1 MVGCLKI
8 LLVLFKKNTVAQLTS
23 KIKKYT
29 EIISDYV
36 TEVGTYFR
44 DALGA
49 SLEYEAICDKQNKHF
64 QLVRL
69 GWSENDFFY
78 QILFHI
84 DIKPDGKVWIQ
95 KNSTEI
101 GVGAALIKKGVDKSD
116 LVLGFR
122 SPAMRALTH
131 FAV

>member
-1 MVGCLKI
+1 M
-8 LLVLFKKNTVAQLTS
+8 AQLET
-23 KIKKYT
+23 KIEKYS
-29 EIISDYV
+29 EIIAEYV
-36 TEVGTYFR
+36 SEVGNYFR
-44 DALGA
+44 EALGA

-69 GWSENDFFY
+69 GWSDGDFFY
-78 QILFHI
+78 QILFHL

-95 KNSTEI
+95 QNNTEI
-101 GVGAALIKKGVDKSD
+101 SVGAALIKKGIHKDD

-122 SPAMRALTH
+122 SPTMRTLTH